1 MAATTIII
9 TGTTNEEVS
18 KKTKALQYMSNN
30 LSLLE
35 IQRLE
40 EMARSPKAR
49 QMLNENW
56 PMLKSFI

>member
-9 TGTTNEEVS
+9 TGTSKEEVQ
-18 KKTKALQYMSNN
+18 KKEKALQYQANN